1 MCSKL
6 DSSWW
11 SIESSSRVLGKS
23 GVQCQQG
30 SARHEL
36 SQCSGPITYMPG
48 LNSRRERRHRSRQ
61 AAAAALSLPYAP
73 LCASEQFWEL
83 SLPQHPHLRVPPMAS
98 LCPLG
103 HIPALSVWATIVA
116 ALPSS
121 IPPAFCADI
130 FLAVSARAEIPHAPQ
145 ESFWLV
151 TLLLPRL
158 CFGFRSEGHCGP
170 LSAGGLL
177 CPVSCN
183 AVYRAVFP
191 PSLQFRSGSSGC
203 FGPNCQC
210 QAENYGEEIA
220 GTQHLSFVTHPFG
233 ETPVKKD

>member
-1 MCSKL
+1 MLWSHHLYARLEQQTWAQAQEQTGCCCCSEPASCSPVCK
-6 DSSWW
+6 
-11 SIESSSRVLGKS
+11 RAVLRAQPSPTPSPACPSHGFP
-23 GVQCQQG
+23 
-30 SARHEL
+30 L
-36 SQCSGPITYMPG
+36 S
-48 LNSRRERRHRSRQ
+48 
-61 AAAAALSLPYAP
+61 
-73 LCASEQFWEL
+73 
-83 SLPQHPHLRVPPMAS
+83 PQSHPS
-98 LCPLG
+98 
-103 HIPALSVWATIVA
+103 ALSVSHHCG
-116 ALPSS
+116 SS
-121 IPPAFCADI
+121 AFCAEI
-130 FLAVSARAEIPHAPQ
+130 FLAVSAWAEIPYAPQ

-158 CFGFRSEGHCGP
+158 CFGFHSEGHCGP

-210 QAENYGEEIA
+210 QAENYGEEIS

-233 ETPVKKD
+233 ETPARKD